1 MAYSIVFK
9 LNFLV
14 VTVDVLPNGPGLMGV
29 INNQQSLLS
38 ILINHMH
45 GSSKSDLIRDLQ
57 TFTQE
62 TTQSRIQ
69 TGSQLTLETPSF
81 FLTFRLTQ

>member
-1 MAYSIVFK
+1 
-9 LNFLV
+9 
-14 VTVDVLPNGPGLMGV
+14 MGV

-45 GSSKSDLIRDLQ
+45 GSSKSDLIRDLL

-69 TGSQLTLETPSF
+69 TGSQLTLETPRF
-81 FLTFRLTQ
+81 FLTFCSVLFCFRTRSYIYYTSVSGV

>member
-1 MAYSIVFK
+1 
-9 LNFLV
+9 
-14 VTVDVLPNGPGLMGV
+14 
-29 INNQQSLLS
+29 
-38 ILINHMH
+38 MH

-69 TGSQLTLETPSF
+69 TGSQLTLETPRF
-81 FLTFRLTQ
+81 FLNISPDPVR

>member
-1 MAYSIVFK
+1 
-9 LNFLV
+9 
-14 VTVDVLPNGPGLMGV
+14 MGV

-45 GSSKSDLIRDLQ
+45 GSSKSDLIRDLL

-69 TGSQLTLETPSF
+69 TGSQLTLETPRF
-81 FLTFRLTQ
+81 FF